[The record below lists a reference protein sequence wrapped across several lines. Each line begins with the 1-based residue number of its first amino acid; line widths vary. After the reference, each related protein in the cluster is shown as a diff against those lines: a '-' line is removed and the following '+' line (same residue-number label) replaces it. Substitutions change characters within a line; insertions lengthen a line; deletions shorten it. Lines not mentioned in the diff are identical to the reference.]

1 MGPLHC
7 EENKRKS
14 TVMSEKEINKWKYS
28 TYNALKQKMGT
39 MNNVAQK
46 PMNEM

>member
-1 MGPLHC
+1 
-7 EENKRKS
+7 
-14 TVMSEKEINKWKYS
+14 MSEKEINKWKYS

-46 PMNEM
+46 PMNEMQEYVHLKHINAHKEL